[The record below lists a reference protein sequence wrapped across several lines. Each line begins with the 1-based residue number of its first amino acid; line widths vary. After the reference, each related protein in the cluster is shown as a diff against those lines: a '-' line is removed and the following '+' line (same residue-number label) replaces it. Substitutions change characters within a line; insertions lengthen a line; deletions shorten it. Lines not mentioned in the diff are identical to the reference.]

1 MKRHLLHR
9 EAERELAAA
18 MAYYEQQRRGLGLE
32 LLAEVEHATGLIQEF
47 PEAWPLHLAS
57 GHRKVVLP
65 RFPFALYYL
74 ETADVIWIN
83 AVAHANRAPYYWRD
97 RTVSPPT

>member
-1 MKRHLLHR
+1 
-9 EAERELAAA
+9 

-32 LLAEVEHATGLIQEF
+32 LLAEVEYATRLILKF
-47 PEAWPLHLAS
+47 PDAWPLHPPS

-74 ETADVIWIN
+74 EAADVIWIN
-83 AVAHANRAPYYWRD
+83 AVAHAKRAPFYWRA
-97 RTVSPPT
+97 RV

>member
-1 MKRHLLHR
+1 MKPHLLHR
-9 EAERELAAA
+9 EAEDELDAA

-32 LLAEVEHATGLIQEF
+32 LLAEVEQAIARIRKF
-47 PEAWPLHLAS
+47 PAAWPLHEPS

-74 ETADVIWIN
+74 ETADMIWIN
-83 AVAHANRAPYYWRD
+83 AVAHAKRAPFYWRD
-97 RTVSPPT
+97 RVP